1 MMINVG
7 ERIRQLRK
15 AKNITSTNLAQKLG
29 VTQSFISGIE
39 TNHKKCSLETLDAIC
54 TLLDISL
61 TDFFQ
66 EDETELEANLKEL
79 LDASKSLTV
88 EQRDLMTMFLKSLK

>member
-1 MMINVG
+1 MINVG

-39 TNHKKCSLETLDAIC
+39 TSRKKCSLETLDAIC

-79 LDASKSLTV
+79 LNASKNLTV